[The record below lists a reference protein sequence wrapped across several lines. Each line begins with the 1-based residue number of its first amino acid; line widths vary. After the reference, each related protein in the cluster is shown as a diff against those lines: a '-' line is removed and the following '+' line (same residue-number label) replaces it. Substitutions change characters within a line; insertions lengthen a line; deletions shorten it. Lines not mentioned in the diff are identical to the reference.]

1 MALLVS
7 GGHTELVYVA
17 APGDYKIIGETRDD
31 AVGEAYDKV
40 GRVMNLT
47 YPAGREIDGLAHQG
61 EDVFNFPRAMMKHD
75 DPALEFSFSG
85 LKSAFINDRYYE
97 DVAKGLLNLVC
108 AFDPEVIL
116 LGGGISANDEFL
128 GHLSERIDKI
138 KQHHKS
144 LNHLTGMT
152 VADIKPCLL
161 RNDAGLIGAV
171 YQAKQI
177 IA

>member
-1 MALLVS
+1 VRQ
-7 GGHTELVYVA
+7 
-17 APGDYKIIGETRDD
+17 GD
-31 AVGEAYDKV
+31 AQASKV
-40 GRVMNLT
+40 M
-47 YPAGREIDGLAHQG
+47 
-61 EDVFNFPRAMMKHD
+61 
-75 DPALEFSFSG
+75 
-85 LKSAFINDRYYE
+85 DRYYE

-128 GHLSERIDKI
+128 CHLSERVDKI

-144 LNHLTGMT
+144 LNHLTGVT

-177 IA
+177 VV